1 MKFVAIYQS
10 AHPKA
15 EEEAAAILDALREA
29 GITAARV
36 RGKDE
41 PGASL
46 RSCVVEVDRDFVYDA
61 QALLQSQGVSF
72 EGLDVASDLD
82 FHVAFF
88 SDRHDAENEAL
99 AVKALLE
106 ANGIAAFLAESNPI
120 PTLPAKVLVPREE
133 AARAR
138 EVIASARATG
148 PADAEQAASETGPAE

>member
-1 MKFVAIYQS
+1 MEFVTLYQS

-15 EEEAAAILDALREA
+15 EDEAHAILEALRDG

-36 RGKDE
+36 RVEDE
-41 PGASL
+41 PGGSL
-46 RSCVVEVDRDFVYDA
+46 KSYLLEVDSEAVYDA

-72 EGLDVASDLD
+72 EGLDAAEALD
-82 FHVAFF
+82 FQVAFF

-99 AVKALLE
+99 AVKTLLE

-120 PTLPAKVLVPREE
+120 PTLPAKVLVPRED

-138 EVIASARATG
+138 QIIADAKATG
-148 PADAEQAASETGPAE
+148 PADAEIGARNSSIVE